1 MVFRV
6 SYAIDNRR
14 QYFLFDTKDYP
25 TLVNHGQ
32 NIDDVVDEIKTIMN
46 QLIDPL
52 IEYLEPKPCTLDA
65 MVESLKK
72 HYEEI

>member
-1 MVFRV
+1 MIFRV
-6 SYAIDNRR
+6 SYTVGHQRES
-14 QYFLFDTKDYP
+14 YLFDTKDYP
-25 TLVNHGQ
+25 ILVNPGD
-32 NIDDVVDEIKTIMN
+32 NIDDDVSNIKQVMEQLDDVV
-46 QLIDPL
+46 